1 MMKKT
6 LTLLLVAGSVALL
19 LAFESQRRGAA
30 QDKTQNESAVDRSI
44 DNHARQFLAHGR
56 QIFRFDTFGDEV
68 FWGDALKLHK
78 AIEGAKLGGVGP
90 GVSPA
95 TALAVGL
102 KVDVDALPAGLIT
115 ALRAG
120 NVNLND
126 PATTLALLKLNSV
139 VGVTGFFND
148 QGTLRA
154 AAIQCAFCHST
165 VDDSFAP
172 GIGHRLDGWA
182 NRDLNVGTIIS
193 LAPDLTS
200 FTDLLGVDANT
211 VRKVLATWGPGCFDA
226 ELTKDGKA
234 LRPDGGRACT
244 LIPPAFGLAG
254 VNLHTWTGF
263 GSVPYWNAY
272 VGITE
277 MGGSGTFF
285 DARLSDP
292 IQYPLAAKNGSWNT
306 RDVPDLVTSKLSALH
321 FYQLAIPAPKPPQ
334 DSFDAAAAERGKEVF
349 DGQGKC
355 ANCHVPPLYTEPG
368 NNLHAPGE
376 IGVDSFQADRSPTH
390 MYRTSPLKGL
400 WTHTKGGFFHDGRF
414 ATLNDVVQHYNSFF
428 GLGLNEQQANDL
440 VEYLKS
446 L

>member
-1 MMKKT
+1 MKKT
-6 LTLLLVAGSVALL
+6 LALL
-19 LAFESQRRGAA
+19 LGVGFAVLLWAFESQRGVAA
-30 QDKTQNESAVDRSI
+30 QNETQNESAIDRAIES
-44 DNHARQFLAHGR
+44 HAHRFLAQGR
-56 QIFRFDTFGDEV
+56 QIFRFDTFGDEA
-68 FWGDALKLHK
+68 FWGDTLKLHQ

-102 KVDVDALPAGLIT
+102 KVDVDALPSNLIT
-115 ALRAG
+115 ALQQG
-120 NVNLND
+120 HVNLND

-148 QGTLRA
+148 QGTLRGVG
-154 AAIQCAFCHST
+154 IQCALCHST
-165 VDDSFAP
+165 VDNSLAP
-172 GIGHRLDGWA
+172 GIGHRLDAWP
-182 NRDLNVGTIIS
+182 NRDLNVGAIIS
-193 LAPDLTS
+193 LAPDLTH
-200 FTDLLGVDANT
+200 FTDLLGVDAST
-211 VRKVLATWGPGCFDA
+211 VRTVLATWGPGCFDA

-234 LRPDGGRACT
+234 LRPDGKRACT

-272 VGITE
+272 VGVTE

-292 IQYPLAAKNGSWNT
+292 TQYPLAAKDGSFNV
-306 RDVPDLVTSKLSALH
+306 RGVPDLVTPKLAALH
-321 FYQLAIPAPKPPQ
+321 FYQLAIPAPKPPKG
-334 DSFDAAAAERGKEVF
+334 SFDAEAAERGKDVF

-355 ANCHVPPLYTEPG
+355 SGCHVPTLFTEPG
-368 NNLHAPGE
+368 NNLHAPSE

-400 WTHTKGGFFHDGRF
+400 WTHTQGGFFHDGRF

-428 GLGLNEQQANDL
+428 RLGLNDQQIHDL